1 MILIV
6 YWRDQLNKGN
16 KYIEFTSNLSNKI
29 QNKDNVIFCCIG
41 TDRVIGDCIGPIT
54 GSLLKSKINDE
65 FVYGDLQDNLTFSNI
80 NRKISEIKSKFKNP
94 FIVAIDAALSD
105 EKNIGK
111 IFVENNGIVMGKGLH
126 KKKKKVGH
134 ISIKVVV
141 GKDYNDNEL
150 NFITLQNVSL
160 NNVMYLS
167 KIISDGIIDVLYK

>member
-1 MILIV
+1 M
-6 YWRDQLNKGN
+6 NKVN
-16 KYIEFTSNLSNKI
+16 NYIEFTNNLSNRIK
-29 QNKDNVIFCCIG
+29 NKDNIIFCCIG
-41 TDRVIGDCIGPIT
+41 TDRVIGDCVGPIT
-54 GSLLKSKINDE
+54 GSLLKSKINNE
-65 FVYGDLQDNLTFSNI
+65 FIYGDLQNNLTFDNMNKKI
-80 NRKISEIKSKFKNP
+80 NEINSKFKNP

-111 IFVENNGIVMGKGLH
+111 IFVEDSGIAIGKGLH
-126 KKKKKVGH
+126 KQNRKVGQ

-167 KIISDGIIDVLYK
+167 KIISDGIINVLNK